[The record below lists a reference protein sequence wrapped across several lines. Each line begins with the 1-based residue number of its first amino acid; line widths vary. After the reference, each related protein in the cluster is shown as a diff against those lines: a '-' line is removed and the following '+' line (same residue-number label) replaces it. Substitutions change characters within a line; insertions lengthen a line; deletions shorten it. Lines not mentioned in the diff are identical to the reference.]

1 MVAMSDHH
9 LSSQRSAI
17 RECRYDDGERV
28 PQLVDAAGV
37 PDARVSA
44 YVTTWLRPQGRAY
57 ATMEN
62 HLRGIARGV
71 TFIADSGIDIDRR
84 LATTGMIFDR
94 LELDKLARACEER
107 LDGKGRIGAAVAG
120 SYLTAFMDY
129 LYWLQEPLQQRADKQ
144 TRSLL
149 ESERRR
155 FDRLVEERCPRETG
169 PAANSSIRKG
179 LTPAQRELF
188 LEVIR
193 PDHAR
198 NPFTPKLRIRNYA
211 ILMLAYYLGPRAGE
225 TLSLKRPQF
234 DDRSAD
240 RTVTIER
247 RPFDP
252 EDPRSE
258 PALVKTL
265 GRTIPLAD
273 RVADSLAA
281 WMRHRD
287 GKTNGRANFPASA
300 RRTGFIFISTGG
312 NPLSGRRL
320 RDIYATL
327 GASFP
332 ELANITQHV
341 LRADDSERWVELD
354 RAENRDK
361 VESDRA
367 HREKKG
373 WSQKSKMIEHY
384 AGFMLSQQSQA
395 FIRQSNDRL
404 MASKR

>member
-1 MVAMSDHH
+1 MVTMSGHQPSLHH
-9 LSSQRSAI
+9 CVI
-17 RECRYDDGERV
+17 RECRYGDGERV

-62 HLRGIARGV
+62 HVRGIARGV
-71 TFIADSGIDIDRR
+71 AFIAESRIDIDRR

-120 SYLTAFMDY
+120 SYFTAFMDY
-129 LYWLQEPLQQRADKQ
+129 LYWLQEPFQQRADKQ

-149 ESERRR
+149 VDERRR
-155 FDRLVEERCPRETG
+155 FDRLVKERCPRETG

-188 LEVIR
+188 LKVIH
-193 PDHAR
+193 PNHPQ

-211 ILMLAYYLGPRAGE
+211 ILMLAYFLGPRAGE

-247 RPFDP
+247 RPFDA

-265 GRTIPLAD
+265 GRTIPLMD
-273 RVADSLAA
+273 QVADSLAA

-287 GKTNGRANFPASA
+287 GQTKGRANFPASA

-312 NPLSGRRL
+312 IPLSGRRL

-327 GASFP
+327 GTAFP
-332 ELANITQHV
+332 ELSNLTQHV

-354 RAENRDK
+354 KAENRDK
-361 VESDRA
+361 VESHRA

-395 FIRQSNDRL
+395 FIRRSNDRL
-404 MASKR
+404 MAGKR